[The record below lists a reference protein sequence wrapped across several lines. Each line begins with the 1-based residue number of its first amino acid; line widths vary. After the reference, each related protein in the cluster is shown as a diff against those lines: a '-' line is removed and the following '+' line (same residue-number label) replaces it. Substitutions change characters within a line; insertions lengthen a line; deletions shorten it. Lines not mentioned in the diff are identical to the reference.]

1 MRIVEFSIKQRVL
14 VNMLMIGLFVAGVIC
29 VLNLRRE
36 IFPSISTDIIVVST
50 VDVTLDA
57 PEDVEQLITI
67 PIEDELRD
75 VEEVKEIRSVSSP
88 NVSQIFLI
96 LYDNVK
102 NVQEVLNDVR
112 QKVEQAKSDLPKTSE
127 SPITIEQKYPF
138 PVIIVGMSYEKGT
151 DKLKIKKLSDKFED
165 DLKTIP
171 GVSSVNIAGLSDRE
185 IWVEVDPYRA
195 RAYGLSLQQINN
207 AIRAKNVNVPG
218 GKIEGREGEMTIRV
232 LNQIDEETWRDLGN
246 VIMKSSQGQL
256 LLLSDVAEIHN
267 TFEKTTS
274 LGRVNGRPAIT
285 FTINKQKTG
294 DTIAIANA
302 VKKLMKKYEK
312 QVPADVKLSFYYD
325 TSKFV
330 RKRMSTMVR
339 NGILSMILV
348 AVMLLLFMNWRIAL
362 LVVAGLLVSFFGTFI
377 YLKLVNSSFNM
388 ISLFSLI
395 LVLGMLVDD
404 AIVVCE
410 NVYRHME
417 EGKSPYDA
425 ALIGTKEVLLP
436 VIGTVS
442 TTIVAFLPLLLTTGM
457 MGKFVAIIPQVVT
470 VALLL
475 SLIEVIF
482 ILPSHLVDFVKPED
496 MSLHLIETGRH
507 KSIFKNI
514 FFSIDNFLK
523 KIRIGV
529 DRMLKRVFE
538 YYRYALKIAL
548 RRRWLV
554 LLCALLAFISALML
568 IKTGVLK
575 FKLFYADYAD
585 RIMINLETPASYT
598 LDETSKVVLALEKDI
613 ISNMPSYETDVVI
626 SSIGFTSGDKGI
638 SKRGNNQAMIIY
650 DIDELNPKCRKP
662 APIVADLRKIVR
674 NNPSF
679 VKTKVEKEGNGPPI
693 GRAITVKVMG
703 TDFKEIKKA
712 ANAIKSYIS
721 TLPGVEEISDD
732 FESGKRE
739 IHIKIDEGKVA
750 MAGSDV
756 ASAGKAIMTAFK
768 GSEVSVFRW
777 GNDEVTIRVKYAEN
791 FINNI
796 EDVRRFRAVNKKGKI
811 VSLSDFATVDY
822 ASGLSEIARKDRKR
836 VITVYADVDGIRIT
850 SKEANAKIKE
860 HFAEEKFKKLFPGCS
875 ITYGGEEEETNESL
889 RSMGIAGIIAFI
901 LIFAILAGVLNS
913 FVQPFLVLSII
924 PLGFVGV
931 AYGFMVLQVP
941 IGFMALMGT
950 IGLVGIIV
958 NDSIVMVSFIN
969 DYRGRW
975 QKKHGLGKHVQASMN
990 RHLTSQVRWASL
1002 MKSGVLRFRP
1012 ILLTTVTTV
1021 AGMSTIGFTRSG
1033 QEQFIAP
1040 MALAIICGLSLGTTV
1055 TLFVTPC
1062 VYAVLDDII
1071 HFFFG
1076 KGELPPD

>member
-36 IFPSISTDIIVVST
+36 IFPAISTDMIIVST
-50 VDVTLDA
+50 VDATLDA

-75 VEEVKEIRSVSSP
+75 VEEVKEIRSVSTP

-102 NVQEVLNDVR
+102 DVQEVLNDVR
-112 QKVEQAKSDLPKTSE
+112 QKVEQAKSDLPKTAE
-127 SPITIEQKYPF
+127 APVTIEQKYPF
-138 PVIIVGMSYEKGT
+138 PVIIVGMSYEPGA
-151 DKLKIKKLSDKFED
+151 DKLKIKRFADKFED
-165 DLKTIP
+165 DLKIIP
-171 GVSSVNIAGLSDRE
+171 GVSSIDIAGLSDRE
-185 IWVEVDPYRA
+185 IWIEVDPYRA

-207 AIRAKNVNVPG
+207 AIKAKNVNIPG
-218 GKIEGREGEMTIRV
+218 GKIEGNEGEMTIRI
-232 LNQIDEETWRDLGN
+232 LNQIGEKSWRDLED
-246 VIMKSSQGQL
+246 VILKSAQGQL

-267 TFEKTTS
+267 TFEKATS

-302 VKKLMKKYEK
+302 VKKLMKRYEK
-312 QVPADVKLSFYYD
+312 LLPKDVKLSFYYD

-330 RKRMSTMVR
+330 RTRMNTMVR

-457 MGKFVAIIPQVVT
+457 MGKFIAIIPQVVT

-496 MSLHLIETGRH
+496 MSLHLMETGKH
-507 KSIFKNI
+507 KSTIKN
-514 FFSIDNFLK
+514 FFFTLDNFLK
-523 KIRIGV
+523 KIRSGV

-548 RRRWLV
+548 HHRWLM
-554 LLCALLAFISALML
+554 LLCALLAFISALLL

-585 RIMINLETPASYT
+585 RIIISLETPTSYT
-598 LDETSKVVLALEKDI
+598 LDETSKAVLALEKDI
-613 ISNMPSYETDVVI
+613 IAEMPSYETDVVI
-626 SSIGFTSGDKGI
+626 SSIGFSQGEKGVG
-638 SKRGNNQAMIIY
+638 KRGNNRATIIY
-650 DIDELNPKCRKP
+650 DVDELNPKCRKP
-662 APIVADLRKIVR
+662 TPIIADLRRIVR
-674 NNPSF
+674 KQSAF
-679 VKTKVEKEGNGPPI
+679 VKTKVENERGGPPI
-693 GRAITVKVMG
+693 GGAITVKILG
-703 TDFKEIKKA
+703 DDFKEIKRA
-712 ANAIKSYIS
+712 ADEVKSYIE

-732 FESGKRE
+732 FEAGKRE
-739 IHIKIDEGKVA
+739 IHIKIDEGRVA
-750 MAGSDV
+750 LAGSDV
-756 ASAGKAIMTAFK
+756 TAAGKAIMTAFK

-777 GNDEVTIRVKYAEN
+777 GNDEVTIRVKYAEK

-796 EDVRRFRAVNKKGKI
+796 EDVRRFRAINKKGKV
-811 VSLSDFATVDY
+811 VSLSDFATVEY
-822 ASGLSEIARKDRKR
+822 ASGLSEISRKDRKR
-836 VITVYADVDGIRIT
+836 VITISADVDGIRIT
-850 SKEANAKIKE
+850 SKEANRKIQN
-860 HFAEEKFKKLFPGCS
+860 HFNEKTFKKLFPGCS

-889 RSMGIAGIIAFI
+889 HSMAIAGIIAFV

-913 FVQPFLVLSII
+913 FVQPFLVLSIV

-931 AYGFMVLQVP
+931 AYGFLIFQLP

-969 DYRGRW
+969 DYRGKW
-975 QKKHGLGKHVQASMN
+975 QKRHGLGEHVQASLN

-1012 ILLTTVTTV
+1012 ILLTTVTTI
-1021 AGMSTIGFTRSG
+1021 AGMTTIGFTRSG

-1055 TLFVTPC
+1055 TLFITPC

-1071 HFFFG
+1071 YFFFG
-1076 KGELPPD
+1076 KGKLPPK

>member
-703 TDFKEIKKA
+703 TDFKEIKQA

>member
-50 VDVTLDA
+50 IDVTLDA
-57 PEDVEQLITI
+57 PEDIEQLITI

-112 QKVEQAKSDLPKTSE
+112 QKVDQAKSDLPRTSE
-127 SPITIEQKYPF
+127 SPVTIEQKYPF

-165 DLKTIP
+165 DLKIIP

-195 RAYGLSLQQINN
+195 RAYGLSLQRINN
-207 AIRAKNVNVPG
+207 AIKAKNVNVPG
-218 GKIEGREGEMTIRV
+218 GKIEGNEGEMTIRI

-246 VIMKSSQGQL
+246 VIIKSSQGQL
-256 LLLSDVAEIHN
+256 LLLSDVAKIHN
-267 TFEKTTS
+267 TFEKATS

-302 VKKLMKKYEK
+302 VKKLMKNYKK
-312 QVPADVKLSFYYD
+312 LIPADVKLSFYYD

-330 RKRMSTMVR
+330 RKRMNTMVR

-496 MSLHLIETGRH
+496 MSLHLIETGQRR
-507 KSIFKNI
+507 SLIRNF

-523 KIRIGV
+523 RIRINV
-529 DRMLKRVFE
+529 DKMLKRVFE
-538 YYRYALKIAL
+538 YYRYTLKISL
-548 RRRWLV
+548 HHRWLV
-554 LLCALLAFISALML
+554 LLCALLAFISALLL

-598 LDETSKVVLALEKDI
+598 LDETSKAVLALEKDI

-650 DIDELNPKCRKP
+650 DIDELNSKCRKP
-662 APIVADLRKIVR
+662 DPIIADLRKIVR
-674 NNPSF
+674 KNPAF
-679 VKTKVEKEGNGPPI
+679 VKIKVEKEGKGPPI
-693 GRAITVKVMG
+693 GRAITVKIMG
-703 TDFKEIKKA
+703 TDFKKIEQA
-712 ANAIKSYIS
+712 ANAIKSYIN

-732 FESGKRE
+732 FETGKRE
-739 IHIKIDEGKVA
+739 IHINIDEGKVA

-756 ASAGKAIMTAFK
+756 ASAGKAIMNAFK

-796 EDVRRFRAVNKKGKI
+796 EDIRRFRAVNKKGKV
-811 VSLSDFATVDY
+811 VSLSDFATVEY

-836 VITVYADVDGIRIT
+836 VITVFADVDGIRIT
-850 SKEANAKIKE
+850 SKEANTKIKE
-860 HFAEEKFKKLFPGCS
+860 HFTEEKFKNLFPGCS
-875 ITYGGEEEETNESL
+875 ISYGGEEEETNESL
-889 RSMGIAGIIAFI
+889 HSMAIAGIIAFI

-913 FVQPFLVLSII
+913 FIQPFLVLSII

-969 DYRGRW
+969 DYRGKW
-975 QKKHGLGKHVQASMN
+975 QKKHGLGEHVQASMN

-1055 TLFVTPC
+1055 TLFITPC

-1071 HFFFG
+1071 YFFFG